1 MQMAISRRIYAPV
14 FLILVVI
21 QTSCNLLMPVAI
33 LGVQRQRVPAEF
45 DKLAGS
51 RVAVQVWT
59 DPSTLF
65 DYPHARLELSSYVAE
80 KLQAEL
86 GQRNMAVDVVD
97 ARDVEDFLQ
106 RNPEARMN
114 PTALGRQFQANFVIY
129 VEVSGFQIRDPS
141 EPQFLRGRI
150 MASVSVHDVSG
161 DSRSARRFELSPVEA
176 IYPEEQP
183 VLITATNA
191 PLVREA
197 TYRKFAE
204 MVARKFYEYT
214 FEL

>member
-21 QTSCNLLMPVAI
+21 QTSCNLLMPIAI

-114 PTALGRQFQANFVIY
+114 PTALGRQFQANYVIY

-150 MASVSVHDVSG
+150 TASVSVHDVSG

-183 VLITATNA
+183 ILITATNA

-204 MVARKFYEYT
+204 MVSRKFYEYT